1 MQGQSMQMQTCMRD
15 VERLDTQV
23 EQMRTSTSSK
33 GDNDLD
39 LAKKLIHLERDFGQ
53 QSKEQR

>member
-33 GDNDLD
+33 GDNDMD
-39 LAKKLIHLERDFGQ
+39 LAKKLIHLERGFGQ